1 MPTSNVIGHVI
12 LEETKAADELTVIA
26 DNKNKL
32 TAEACLQEAEEEN
45 RNGRSYLTQDL
56 TREQNCKRTKELL
69 HTGYMLGE
77 GGHPMDS
84 SIIRQQTIDPG
95 NTAVRYLK
103 FWMDGP
109 KWMAHFQGTNNELGK
124 CVDADLRDGYL
135 PAFSMRALG
144 CLENVNGRNLVRDLK
159 YITHDFV
166 IFPSHPGA
174 YTQKLVHEGAILE
187 SNSRLEK
194 ERIRRGISTNKPS
207 LIPVMNEA
215 VIDYIKQESAN
226 VKTILEQVEIFY
238 ESIQYDPRS
247 HRVTMKTKMGDLFCV
262 NCESYIKNEI
272 EQFCDS
278 IF

>member
-1 MPTSNVIGHVI
+1 MPKPNVIGHVI
-12 LEETKAADELTVIA
+12 LEETRAADKLKVVA
-26 DNKNKL
+26 DNKDKL

-109 KWMAHFQGTNNELGK
+109 KWMAHFQGTNNELGR

-174 YTQKLVHEGAILE
+174 YTQKLVHEGAIIE
-187 SNSRLEK
+187 SNSRLDA
-194 ERIRRGISTNKPS
+194 ERRRRGISTNQS
-207 LIPVMNEA
+207 SIIPIMNEQ
-215 VIDYIKQESAN
+215 VMDYIKQESAN

-238 ESIQYDPRS
+238 ESIQYDPRA
-247 HRVTMKTKMGDLFCV
+247 HRVTMKTKAGDLFCV